1 MIWNRRCNPD
11 TLIMTTTILFWL
23 KLFVAGLI
31 LHTVWSIVR
40 DWRKRIKNPN
50 TAGNK
55 WKELA
60 GNIFYLLA
68 GVFIMFLLYTRF
80 QQPLNTVLQY
90 KDKPAGK
97 LIFYTVPGQR
107 EDSLQAYRGKVI
119 ILNLWAT
126 WCGPCRR
133 ELPDLNR
140 LDSVYRNRNVKVI
153 AISDEDNNTIQSY
166 LLQYPMQLITG
177 HYSGNAMLD
186 SLSTRPVSILIDRY
200 GNIQDVVAGA
210 RGYGFFED
218 WVNGLIN
225 RK

>member
-1 MIWNRRCNPD
+1 
-11 TLIMTTTILFWL
+11 MTTTILFWL

-40 DWRKRIKNPN
+40 DWRKRIKNP
-50 TAGNK
+50 TAAGNK

-80 QQPLNTVLQY
+80 QQPLNAVLQY

-97 LIFYTVPGQR
+97 LTFYTVPGQV

-140 LDSVYRNRNVKVI
+140 IDSVYRNRNVKVI

-166 LLQYPMQLITG
+166 LLQHPMQVTTG
-177 HYSGNAMLD
+177 YYSRNTMLD

-218 WVNGLIN
+218 WVNSYIN
-225 RK
+225 K